1 MLAGVGLVCV
11 LVCVCLSTGQSEST
25 EATGARCDDRRS
37 LGLKIVFCSQ
47 HRETEERREGGGVNR
62 GEEVLGGGGKVNK
75 GEMEGGMERKARSL
89 RITCQISLGK
99 VSSPP
104 NGTTGSFS
112 MKSLICW
119 SSPWRNREGSDG
131 EGGRWGERTGQGGAE
146 RSG

>member
-62 GEEVLGGGGKVNK
+62 GEEVLGGGAK
-75 GEMEGGMERKARSL
+75 GIKERWKEG
-89 RITCQISLGK
+89 
-99 VSSPP
+99 
-104 NGTTGSFS
+104 
-112 MKSLICW
+112 
-119 SSPWRNREGSDG
+119 WR
-131 EGGRWGERTGQGGAE
+131 GRRGH
-146 RSG
+146 